1 MFVCISAHL
10 EPLGFSD
17 VKHVNVRLNCSLSV
31 LVISS
36 MHLLPLLNDRV
47 NPDTLSELCLG
58 SLCWELRLFFVLEYG

>member
-17 VKHVNVRLNCSLSV
+17 VKHVSVRLKCSLSV

-36 MHLLPLLNDRV
+36 MHLLPLLNV
-47 NPDTLSELCLG
+47 SEP
-58 SLCWELRLFFVLEYG
+58 

>member
-17 VKHVNVRLNCSLSV
+17 VKHVSVRLNGSLSV

-36 MHLLPLLNDRV
+36 MHLPLLNDRV
-47 NPDTLSELCLG
+47 NPDTLSELCLS
-58 SLCWELRLFFVLEYG
+58 SLCGVLCSFFVLEYG